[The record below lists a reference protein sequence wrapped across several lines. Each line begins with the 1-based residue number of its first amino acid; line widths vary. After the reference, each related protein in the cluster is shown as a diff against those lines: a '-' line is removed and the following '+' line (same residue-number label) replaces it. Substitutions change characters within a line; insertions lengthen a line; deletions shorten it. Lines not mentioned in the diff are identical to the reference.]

1 MPIVIIELREGRTIE
16 QKKKLAEGIASA
28 FENIGTPREEVKIV
42 MNDNPA
48 HNFAAGGILDSEE

>member
-16 QKKKLAEGIASA
+16 QKKQLAEGIASA

-48 HNFAAGGILDSEE
+48 HNFSAGGKLDSEE